1 MDLRHFQKLRFLSA
15 IYIKVLLIG
24 SCLSENLVLRVR
36 SWLKKEGLGPDSL
49 HHLLVNHLSVLPEGP
64 EEPISSYSFQI
75 IQPPLRGV
83 LHESHYLG
91 VDFNNPE
98 ALKALENGALSH
110 LTLFLD
116 NYLGYNSSHGL
127 TSFVTGFVIPQRNP
141 FGRMMPRHSLSNL
154 QHLVRSL
161 NERLEEICLSRSN
174 VHYVDLDEIASRIGK
189 RHILD
194 DSLHAISHGSM
205 AGDFD
210 FEHDRRR
217 LQPPL
222 KRFSQTRD
230 LKTEE
235 FLDTVWEDIL
245 NRYQILARR
254 DPVKIVIVDLD
265 DTLWRGVLAEDGIHT
280 HGLEGW
286 PLGVVEALQFLKKR
300 GILLAIAS
308 KNDES
313 LIRERWD
320 EIFQGRLRLEDF
332 ASLRIN
338 WNPKVQSI
346 REILEE
352 TNLLPGN
359 ALFIDD
365 NPVERDAVKREFP
378 EIRTLGEDLYGIREY
393 LLSAPELDV
402 PLITEESGRRTEM
415 IQAQAVREESRRSM
429 SREEFLQS
437 LKLKVEHLVIRDASS
452 KEYERALELLN
463 KTNQFNTT
471 GRRWTPE
478 EILRFFSEG
487 GMFNAFKVTDRFTAY
502 GLVGLLLVQ
511 GNCIRQFVMSCRV
524 VGLDVEQQML
534 REVVNRIDASEVT
547 AEYVKTEKNH
557 LCTELYSKNGFEL
570 RADEGM
576 WVHAKPEKKGL
587 FRRMLG

>member
-1 MDLRHFQKLRFLSA
+1 MNPKNISHPR
-15 IYIKVLLIG
+15 VLLIG
-24 SCLSENLVLRVR
+24 SCLSESLVSRIQA
-36 SWLKKEGLGPDSL
+36 WLKKEGGDPGSL
-49 HHLLVNHLSVLPEGP
+49 HHLLVNHLSTLPE
-64 EEPISSYSFQI
+64 ESEAPIDSYSFQM

-91 VDFNNPE
+91 VDFKNPE

-110 LTLFLD
+110 LTLFLE
-116 NYLGYNSSHGL
+116 NYLGYNTRHGL
-127 TSFVTGFVIPQRNP
+127 TSFVTGFIIPQQNP
-141 FGRMMPRHSLSNL
+141 LGRMMPKYSLSNL
-154 QHLVRSL
+154 QHLVRRL
-161 NERLEEICLSRSN
+161 NEHLEEICLSRTN

-210 FEHDRRR
+210 HEHDSKR
-217 LQPPL
+217 LHPPGQP
-222 KRFSQTRD
+222 FSQTRE
-230 LKTEE
+230 LKTDE
-235 FLDTVWEDIL
+235 FLDAVWGDIL
-245 NRYQILARR
+245 ARYQILTRQ
-254 DPVKIVIVDLD
+254 DPVKIMIVDLD
-265 DTLWRGVLAEDGIHT
+265 DTLWRGVLAEDGIHP

-320 EIFQGRLRLEDF
+320 EIFQQRLLLEDF
-332 ASLRIN
+332 ASVRIN

-365 NPVERDAVKREFP
+365 NPVERDAVRREFP
-378 EIRTLGEDLYGIREY
+378 EIRVIGEDLYGIREY
-393 LLSAPELDV
+393 LLTAPELDV
-402 PLITEESGRRTEM
+402 PSITEESGRRTEM
-415 IQAQAVREESRRSM
+415 IQAQGVREKLRETM
-429 SREEFLQS
+429 SREEFLKS
-437 LKLKVEHLVIRDASS
+437 LNIKIEHLVIRHASDRN
-452 KEYERALELLN
+452 YERALELLN

-471 GRRWTPE
+471 GHRWTSE
-478 EILRFFSEG
+478 EIGRFFAEG
-487 GMFNAFKVTDRFTAY
+487 GVFHAFKVTDRFTAY

-511 GNCIRQFVMSCRV
+511 GNCISQFVMSCRV

-534 REVVNRIDASEVT
+534 REVVDRIIAQEVT
-547 AEYVKTEKNH
+547 AEYAKTDKNH
-557 LCTELYSKNGFEL
+557 LCADLYAKNGFEL
-570 RADEGM
+570 QDDL
-576 WVHAKPEKKGL
+576 WVHAKPPKKSL
-587 FRRMLG
+587 IKRIMKE

>member
-1 MDLRHFQKLRFLSA
+1 MISA
-15 IYIKVLLIG
+15 EGNILLIG
-24 SCLSENLVLRVR
+24 SCLSENLAFRIREWLRR
-36 SWLKKEGLGPDSL
+36 EERDPDSL
-49 HHLLVNHLSVLPEGP
+49 RHLLVNHLSVLPDEP
-64 EEPISSYSFQI
+64 EAPIDNYSFQI

-91 VDFNNPE
+91 LDFNNPE
-98 ALKALENGALSH
+98 ALNALETSALNALS
-110 LTLFLD
+110 LFLE
-116 NYLGYNSSHGL
+116 NYLGYNTRHGL
-127 TSFVTGFVIPQRNP
+127 TSFVMGFIVPQRNP
-141 FGRMMPRHSLSNL
+141 LGRMMPRHSLSNH
-154 QHLVRSL
+154 QHLIRRL
-161 NERLEEICLSRSN
+161 NERIEEICLSRTN

-194 DSLHAISHGSM
+194 DSLHALSHGSM
-205 AGDFD
+205 VGDFD
-210 FEHDRRR
+210 HEHDRKR
-217 LQPPL
+217 LQPPEP
-222 KRFSQTRD
+222 FSKCRE

-235 FLDTVWEDIL
+235 FLDAVWHDIL
-245 NRYQILARR
+245 DRYEILTRR

-265 DTLWRGVLAEDGIHT
+265 DTLWRGVLAEDGIHP

-313 LIRERWD
+313 LIREKWE
-320 EIFQGRLRLEDF
+320 EIFQGRLGLDDF
-332 ASLRIN
+332 ASIRIN

-365 NPVERDAVKREFP
+365 NPVERDAVRREFP
-378 EIRTLGEDLYGIREY
+378 EIRILGEDLYGIREY
-393 LLSAPELDV
+393 LLTAPELDV
-402 PLITEESGRRTEM
+402 PSITEESSRRTEM
-415 IQAQAVREESRRSM
+415 IRAQCEREHTRSSM

-437 LKLKVEHLVIRDASS
+437 LNLKVVGHVIKSPSDHGF
-452 KEYERALELLN
+452 ERACELLN

-471 GRRWTPE
+471 GLRWTSE
-478 EILRFFSEG
+478 EIGRFFAEG
-487 GMFNAFKVTDRFTAY
+487 GVFHAFKVTDRFTAY

-524 VGLDVEQQML
+524 VGVDVEQQML
-534 REVVNRIDASEVT
+534 RSVIDRINTPEVT

-557 LCTELYSKNGFEL
+557 LCTDLYPKNGFEL
-570 RADEGM
+570 REGDGL
-576 WVHAKPEKKGL
+576 WIHTKSAKKGL
-587 FRRMLG
+587 LQRILKA

>member
-1 MDLRHFQKLRFLSA
+1 
-15 IYIKVLLIG
+15 
-24 SCLSENLVLRVR
+24 
-36 SWLKKEGLGPDSL
+36 
-49 HHLLVNHLSVLPEGP
+49 
-64 EEPISSYSFQI
+64 
-75 IQPPLRGV
+75 
-83 LHESHYLG
+83 
-91 VDFNNPE
+91 
-98 ALKALENGALSH
+98 
-110 LTLFLD
+110 
-116 NYLGYNSSHGL
+116 
-127 TSFVTGFVIPQRNP
+127 
-141 FGRMMPRHSLSNL
+141 
-154 QHLVRSL
+154 
-161 NERLEEICLSRSN
+161 
-174 VHYVDLDEIASRIGK
+174 
-189 RHILD
+189 
-194 DSLHAISHGSM
+194 
-205 AGDFD
+205 
-210 FEHDRRR
+210 
-217 LQPPL
+217 
-222 KRFSQTRD
+222 
-230 LKTEE
+230 
-235 FLDTVWEDIL
+235 
-245 NRYQILARR
+245 
-254 DPVKIVIVDLD
+254 
-265 DTLWRGVLAEDGIHT
+265 
-280 HGLEGW
+280 
-286 PLGVVEALQFLKKR
+286 VEALQFLKKR

>member
-1 MDLRHFQKLRFLSA
+1 MKSRDLPSSHP
-15 IYIKVLLIG
+15 KVLLIG
-24 SCLSENLVLRVR
+24 SCLSENLVLRIQ
-36 SWLKKEGLGPDSL
+36 SWLKKTRQDPASV
-49 HHLLVNHLSVLPEGP
+49 HHLLVNHLSTLP
-64 EEPISSYSFQI
+64 EEPEAPIDSYSFQI

-91 VDFNNPE
+91 VDFKNSE
-98 ALKALENGALSH
+98 ALQALENGALSN
-110 LTLFLD
+110 LSLFLD
-116 NYLGYNSSHGL
+116 NYLGYNTRHGL
-127 TSFVTGFVIPQRNP
+127 TSFVTGFIVPQQNP
-141 FGRMMPRHSLSNL
+141 LGRMMPRHSLSNL
-154 QHLVRSL
+154 QYLVRQL
-161 NERLEEICLSRSN
+161 NQRLEEICLSRTN

-217 LQPPL
+217 LQPPR
-222 KRFSQTRD
+222 KPFSHTRD

-235 FLDTVWEDIL
+235 FLDEVWEDIL
-245 NRYQILARR
+245 QRYQILARR

-265 DTLWRGVLAEDGIHT
+265 DTLWRGVLAEDGIHQ

-308 KNDES
+308 KNEES
-313 LIRERWD
+313 VIREKWD
-320 EIFQGRLRLEDF
+320 EIFHGRLRLEDF

-338 WNPKVQSI
+338 WNPKTQSI
-346 REILEE
+346 HEILEE
-352 TNLLPGN
+352 VNLLPGN

-365 NPVERDAVKREFP
+365 NPVERAQVKREFP
-378 EIRTLGEDLYGIREY
+378 ELRVLGEDLYGIREY
-393 LLSAPELDV
+393 LLSAPELNV
-402 PLITEESGRRTEM
+402 PSITEESGRRTEM

-429 SREEFLQS
+429 SREEFLKS
-437 LKLKVEHLVIRDASS
+437 LKLKVEHLIIRDTSS

-471 GRRWTPE
+471 GRRWTQE
-478 EILRFFSEG
+478 EIARFFAEG
-487 GMFNAFKVTDRFTAY
+487 GVFHAFKVTDRFTAY
-502 GLVGLLLVQ
+502 GLVGLLMVQ

-534 REVVNRIDASEVT
+534 REVIDRIDAPEIT
-547 AEYVKTEKNH
+547 AEYEKTEKNH
-557 LCTELYSKNGFEL
+557 LCTELYLKNGFEL
-570 RADEGM
+570 RAGDAL
-576 WVHAKPEKKGL
+576 WVHTKAAKKGL
-587 FRRMLG
+587 FRRILS

>member
-1 MDLRHFQKLRFLSA
+1 MKSLDLPSSHHQ
-15 IYIKVLLIG
+15 VLLIG
-24 SCLSENLVLRVR
+24 SCLSENLVLRIR
-36 SWLKKEGLGPDSL
+36 EWFKKRKQDPACL
-49 HHLLVNHLSVLPEGP
+49 HHLLVNHLSTLP
-64 EEPISSYSFQI
+64 EEPEAPIDSYSFQI

-83 LHESHYLG
+83 LHEAVYLG
-91 VDFNNPE
+91 RDFRSADE
-98 ALKALENGALSH
+98 IGEVMRHASAHLE
-110 LTLFLD
+110 TFLE
-116 NYLGYNSSHGL
+116 NYLGYHTRHGL
-127 TSFVTGFVIPQRNP
+127 TSFVTGFIVPQLNP
-141 FGRMMPRHSLSNL
+141 LGRMMPRHSLSNL
-154 QHLVRSL
+154 QHLVRQL
-161 NERLEEICLSRSN
+161 NQRLEEICLSRSN

-194 DSLHAISHGSM
+194 DSLHALSHGSI

-217 LQPPL
+217 LQPPR
-222 KRFSQTRD
+222 KPFSKTRE
-230 LKTEE
+230 LKTGE
-235 FLDTVWEDIL
+235 FLDEVWEDIL
-245 NRYQILARR
+245 QRYQILARR
-254 DPVKIVIVDLD
+254 DPVKIVITDLD
-265 DTLWRGVLAEDGIHT
+265 DTLWRGVLAEDGIHQ

-308 KNDES
+308 KNEES
-313 LIRERWD
+313 LIREKWED
-320 EIFQGRLRLEDF
+320 IFHGRLRIEDF
-332 ASLRIN
+332 AALRIN
-338 WNPKVQSI
+338 WNPKSQSI

-352 TNLLPGN
+352 VNLLPGN

-365 NPVERDAVKREFP
+365 NPVERAQVQRVFP
-378 EIRTLGEDLYGIREY
+378 ELRIIGEDLYGIREY
-393 LLSAPELDV
+393 LLTAPELDV
-402 PLITEESGRRTEM
+402 PSITEESARRTEM
-415 IQAQAVREESRRSM
+415 IQAQSEREHARSSM

-437 LKLKVEHLVIRDASS
+437 LKLRVSHQLIRNASDRD
-452 KEYERALELLN
+452 YERAAELLN

-478 EILRFFSEG
+478 EISRFFAEG
-487 GMFNAFKVTDRFTAY
+487 GVFHAFKVTDRFTAY

-534 REVVNRIDASEVT
+534 REVIERIDSPEVT

-570 RADEGM
+570 RAGL
-576 WVHAKPEKKGL
+576 WVHTKPEKKSL
-587 FRRMLG
+587 LKKILG